1 MSGKL
6 NRQDSIHSSYADEKD
21 LLQLLDIILQM
32 MLLTETIE
40 GFKIKNVY
48 NRQMIKNVLN
58 KALAVIVPIV
68 DKDYPLVF
76 KAGQDDSIKI
86 MNKYE
91 KMIHFIRDFNVPQK
105 EKLIEMIEAYNY
117 EKGVMD
123 ATTHR
128 ILKKHK

>member
-1 MSGKL
+1 M
-6 NRQDSIHSSYADEKD
+6 NPQDSIHSSEAREKD

-32 MLLTETIE
+32 MLLTETIDN
-40 GFKIKNVY
+40 FKVKNVY

-58 KALAVIVPIV
+58 KALAVIVPLV
-68 DKDYPLVF
+68 DRDYPLVF

-117 EKGVMD
+117 EKGTMD

>member
-6 NRQDSIHSSYADEKD
+6 NPQDSIHSSYADEKD